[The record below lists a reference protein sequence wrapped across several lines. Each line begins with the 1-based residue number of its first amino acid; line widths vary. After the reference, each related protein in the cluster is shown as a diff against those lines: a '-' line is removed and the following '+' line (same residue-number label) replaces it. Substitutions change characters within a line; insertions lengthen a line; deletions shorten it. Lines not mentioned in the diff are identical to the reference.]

1 MLKINK
7 GMAQMCLRW
16 FIEGTDYN
24 MVHQS
29 QRIHSE
35 DLAYLSTISPERL
48 EALDMLPVSL
58 FRVNYRSLDAKDT
71 GCGKLES
78 EAFRETVYRISM
90 LTEIQNFALRHQLHP
105 LVAIGFDEDGYSR
118 FSNADFL
125 QRQAYV
131 YRGEF
136 TIQSRVRIKKLN
148 LDPTDKIALL
158 QDTCAILLAEFR
170 YLKAN
175 KPEHLGPVADFNRGL
190 MSLDEIA
197 DQMLKAQIQ
206 PKLVAAHTGHNEQWI
221 DGKKRAKVRSGKIYN
236 SKSGRIRSAERTI
249 AEQPFHALLY
259 LACYLLLAAD
269 GEKTLNA
276 RAVIKAHEE
285 YCKLCSNLGIAYDDL
300 LLASNAFRLSN
311 AIKTQ
316 EARLMECS
324 HCKQLDVQT
333 IVSPH
338 KCSWCGS

>member
-1 MLKINK
+1 M
-7 GMAQMCLRW
+7 RW

-78 EAFRETVYRISM
+78 EAFRETVYRIAM

-175 KPEHLGPVADFNRGL
+175 KPEHLGRKRSMNSIFNRDKGPP
-190 MSLDEIA
+190 M
-197 DQMLKAQIQ
+197 
-206 PKLVAAHTGHNEQWI
+206 
-221 DGKKRAKVRSGKIYN
+221 
-236 SKSGRIRSAERTI
+236 
-249 AEQPFHALLY
+249 
-259 LACYLLLAAD
+259 
-269 GEKTLNA
+269 
-276 RAVIKAHEE
+276 
-285 YCKLCSNLGIAYDDL
+285 LCSRFLSGARHHDATRRQGRKSL
-300 LLASNAFRLSN
+300 SVPQARRLPE
-311 AIKTQ
+311 IH
-316 EARLMECS
+316 RR
-324 HCKQLDVQT
+324 
-333 IVSPH
+333 
-338 KCSWCGS
+338 

>member
-7 GMAQMCLRW
+7 GMAQTCLHW
-16 FIEGTDYN
+16 IIEGADYN

-35 DLAYLSTISPERL
+35 DLAYLSTMSPQRL
-48 EALDMLPVSL
+48 EALDRLPVSL
-58 FRVNYRSLDAKDT
+58 FRVNYKTMDAKDI

-78 EAFRETVYRISM
+78 DAFKETLYRIYM
-90 LTEIQNFALRHQLHP
+90 LTEIQNFALRNQLHP

-125 QRQAYV
+125 QRQTYV
-131 YRGEF
+131 YRGGF
-136 TIQSRVRIKKLN
+136 TIQSRVRVKKLN
-148 LDPTDKIALL
+148 LDPMDKDALL
-158 QDTCAILLAEFR
+158 QDTCAILLAEYR
-170 YLKAN
+170 YLRAN

-206 PKLVAAHTGHNEQWI
+206 PKLVAAYTGQDEQFV
-221 DGKKRAKVRSGKIYN
+221 DGRKRVMVRSGRIYN

-259 LACYLLLAAD
+259 LACYLLLAAG
-269 GEKTLNA
+269 GEQTLNA

-300 LLASNAFRLSN
+300 LQASNAFRLSN

-316 EARLMECS
+316 EVRLLECH

-333 IVSPH
+333 IVRPH
-338 KCSWCGS
+338 KCPWCGS